1 MQTMT
6 EQHQAGDCWDINC
19 LVDALSCSP
28 HIVCRV
34 SQEAAAW
41 LAELGL
47 LRLLGAWLRV
57 LRILPP
63 ASTAAEVRHHLR
75 AWRS

>member
-1 MQTMT
+1 
-6 EQHQAGDCWDINC
+6 
-19 LVDALSCSP
+19 VDFATPYC
-28 HIVCRV
+28 HMIVF
-34 SQEAAAW
+34 QEAAAW

-63 ASTAAEVRHHLR
+63 ANTAAEVRTVAGLGYKTMHWHSNNMHVEAML
-75 AWRS
+75 A